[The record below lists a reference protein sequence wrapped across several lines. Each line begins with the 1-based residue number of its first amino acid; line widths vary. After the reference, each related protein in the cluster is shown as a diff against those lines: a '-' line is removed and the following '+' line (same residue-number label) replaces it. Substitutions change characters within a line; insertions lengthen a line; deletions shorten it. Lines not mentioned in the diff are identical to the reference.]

1 MRWLSSPPLLYWFL
15 VCVLVAWAAGC
26 ARSAAPDPSP
36 GLEGLPAG
44 IEEPGGQES
53 NTPGPAQAQY
63 WEPFLFQPGQY
74 FKYEISSGPR
84 DGTWTTG
91 WFSVDFVDAQD
102 GHITARWQG
111 EMDGGS
117 FSSTLTAPS
126 EDVMAHMLFG
136 LMMQPSAAP
145 VVSTLLAPWWG
156 IFFVGHSWELGA
168 GWSFRSDL
176 GSSSFE
182 IVELREY
189 AGVQGYLGR
198 WVEDGSLKA
207 EVCVAPGVPLALYV
221 RMEKDAEIQ
230 ESRLVEYRPSP

>member
-1 MRWLSSPPLLYWFL
+1 
-15 VCVLVAWAAGC
+15 
-26 ARSAAPDPSP
+26 
-36 GLEGLPAG
+36 
-44 IEEPGGQES
+44 
-53 NTPGPAQAQY
+53 
-63 WEPFLFQPGQY
+63 
-74 FKYEISSGPR
+74 
-84 DGTWTTG
+84 
-91 WFSVDFVDAQD
+91 
-102 GHITARWQG
+102 
-111 EMDGGS
+111 
-117 FSSTLTAPS
+117 
-126 EDVMAHMLFG
+126 MLFG